1 LSDEVDV
8 TELKFL
14 IGIYTSECTHC

>member
-1 LSDEVDV
+1 VKSESNQE

-14 IGIYTSECTHC
+14 ISLVWLV

>member
-1 LSDEVDV
+1 MITGLAGGE

-14 IGIYTSECTHC
+14 IS

>member
-1 LSDEVDV
+1 VQV

-14 IGIYTSECTHC
+14 IHLT